1 MAIYYFDK
9 TQNKLIEGYPPNP
22 NPKFGTAPCVIFDSM
37 PPQYHEAAGRVIES
51 RSEWE
56 LMDKQYNTIT
66 FGSIKDAKVK
76 VDKANKEKKKKAE
89 YRKASFTALEKW
101 RANPK
106 EEKQKLQKRQEEQMT
121 TLKKAGLNKVLKEIG
136 IKI

>member
-1 MAIYYFDK
+1 MTLYYFDK
-9 TQNKLIEGYPPNP
+9 TLNKMIEGYPPNP

-37 PPQYHEAAGRVIES
+37 PAQYHEAAGRVIES

-56 LMDKQYNTIT
+56 LADKQYNTIT

-76 VDKANKEKKKKAE
+76 VDLANKEKKKKAE
-89 YRKASFTALEKW
+89 YRKASLTALEKW

-106 EEKQKLQKRQEEQMT
+106 EEKQKLQKRQEEQMA
-121 TLKKAGLNKVLKEIG
+121 TLKKAGLNKVLKETG